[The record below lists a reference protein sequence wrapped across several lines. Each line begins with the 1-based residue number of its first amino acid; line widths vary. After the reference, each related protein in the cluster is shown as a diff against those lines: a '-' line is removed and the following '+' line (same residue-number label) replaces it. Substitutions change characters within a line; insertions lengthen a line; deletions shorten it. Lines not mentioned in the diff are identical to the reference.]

1 MTRSYSRHSL
11 FARAARISWAAS
23 ALAVL
28 VIAAPAL
35 AAPINYGNFGG
46 ATVDYLQVTED
57 ANSPGDSP
65 PLFGPPTVTGDSI
78 DFDPVGFNAASAG
91 GGADL
96 TDGQLKFTV
105 MAKPGKAINN
115 LKFAEAGDVTLLG
128 ATFNDLTF
136 ASVSTHMFV
145 DITEVDGA
153 PISVVSVNATMPF
166 SPSGGTYGLLS
177 DGGGNPIFTTTW
189 TGSTSLDINSILTA
203 NGIPFRNGATKI
215 DVNLDNTL
223 AALSQL
229 GTSALIAKKNASGIV
244 ITVNVPEPGACLL
257 ATLGL
262 AFAGLKR
269 RN

>member
-1 MTRSYSRHSL
+1 MTRPHSRHPL
-11 FARAARISWAAS
+11 FARVSWGS
-23 ALAVL
+23 LALVALL
-28 VIAAPAL
+28 VAAPAL

-57 ANSPGDSP
+57 ANSPGDNP

-115 LKFAEAGDVTLLG
+115 VKFAEAGDVTLLG

-136 ASVSTHMFV
+136 ASVSTHLFV
-145 DITEVDGA
+145 DITEVDGT
-153 PISVVSVNATMPF
+153 PISVVSVPITMPF

-177 DGGGNPIFTTTW
+177 DGGGSPLFTTAW
-189 TGSTSLDINSILTA
+189 TGSVSMDINSILTA
-203 NGIPFRNGATKI
+203 NGIPFRTGATKI

-229 GTSALIAKKNASGIV
+229 GTSALIAKKNANGVV
-244 ITVNVPEPGACLL
+244 ITVNVPEPSTCLL

-262 AFAGLKR
+262 ALAGLKR
-269 RN
+269 RK